1 LRIPIER
8 GKAIGERERGTK
20 GNKFGRYQE
29 GKTEIRDDEV
39 NCGEAT
45 SVNGDGKEGDRKWEG
60 KIKVDGKG
68 IGEGKRMGKGRRR
81 VRKGER

>member
-1 LRIPIER
+1 V
-8 GKAIGERERGTK
+8 K
-20 GNKFGRYQE
+20 
-29 GKTEIRDDEV
+29 
-39 NCGEAT
+39 CGEAT
-45 SVNGDGKEGDRKWEG
+45 SVNGEGKEGDRKWEG